1 MDATSPAGPPD
12 PRYRMTGLAILLLA
26 SGMEVSLLYLL
37 IAVETPLTP
46 VVRRLMQNPFG
57 VFVLVMSALVVVS
70 LLMTGLLAIRERRQR
85 HHP

>member
-1 MDATSPAGPPD
+1 MDDTNPAGPPD
-12 PRYRMTGLAILLLA
+12 PRYRMTGLLILLLA
-26 SGMEVSLLYLL
+26 CGMEVGLLYLL

-46 VVRRLMQNPFG
+46 VVRRLMGNPFG